1 MLNIFLIVLMLTG
14 IVVFSLQPAD
24 KTTDNIA
31 TSTNEDVATQKTKT
45 TIVTN
50 VTTAIKPAT
59 VQLLLTRGREQ
70 MVKSA

>member
-1 MLNIFLIVLMLTG
+1 MLTG

-24 KTTDNIA
+24 KTTDNTA
-31 TSTNEDVATQKTKT
+31 TSTNKAVGRVAQKAKP

-50 VTTAIKPAT
+50 VTTAVKPAT